1 MQFLEI
7 LLDYRNSH
15 TYFRFMAKRKTA
27 SKRAAKTAEVNKA
40 KGKRYSAAEK
50 AKVLAMVEKVNAE
63 KGRGGITAAAA
74 KFGVTP
80 LTISAWLRNAG
91 ISTRGGAKSQAGPE
105 VFRRLAE
112 LHETIIKTED
122 ELASL
127 KQEYAALKRKL

>member
-1 MQFLEI
+1 
-7 LLDYRNSH
+7 
-15 TYFRFMAKRKTA
+15 MAKRKTA
-27 SKRAAKTAEVNKA
+27 GKRATKNADANKA

-50 AKVLAMVEKVNAE
+50 AKILATVEKVNAE
-63 KGRGGITAAAA
+63 KGRGGITAAAE

-91 ISTRGGAKSQAGPE
+91 ISTRGAGKSQAGPE

-112 LHETIIKTED
+112 LHETIIRTED
-122 ELASL
+122 ELSSL

>member
-1 MQFLEI
+1 
-7 LLDYRNSH
+7 
-15 TYFRFMAKRKTA
+15 MAKRKLA
-27 SKRAAKTAEVNKA
+27 RKGSVKTAEANKA

-63 KGRGGITAAAA
+63 KGRGGITAAAE

-91 ISTRGGAKSQAGPE
+91 ISTRGAGKSQAGPE

-112 LHETIIKTED
+112 LHETILRTEE
-122 ELASL
+122 ELANL

>member
-1 MQFLEI
+1 
-7 LLDYRNSH
+7 
-15 TYFRFMAKRKTA
+15 MATRKPAGKRPAKKA
-27 SKRAAKTAEVNKA
+27 SANKA

-91 ISTRGGAKSQAGPE
+91 IATRGGGKSQAGPE

-112 LHETIIKTED
+112 LHETIIRAED
-122 ELASL
+122 DLSSL